1 MPITNPAGSGLMGG
15 TFSTTGGM
23 GGQAQTSP
31 RQGLFATNGLT
42 SSVPMG
48 FSTTGGM
55 GGQAQTS
62 PKQSMFGPAP
72 ASSTQGGVYT
82 DPNTQV
88 ALNPGFGNVSQVQNA
103 MMSRLQPQRDI
114 NREAEL
120 SRLKAQGISED
131 SNAWAR
137 SMDTLNRG
145 DTDAQMQALLAGTA
159 ENNNIFNRSLSQ
171 NNQVFGQGLA
181 QEGLTLQQRQQAL
194 TEQNNPYQQALWTQQ
209 MQPGNPA
216 FQQFTNAGAG
226 VGTNYTGAG
235 QSQYA
240 GNLGN
245 YNAQTAANNGLIS
258 GIGQIAG
265 GIGNSMLNG
274 QNSAGNGLMGGF
286 GNWLSSL
293 FGGNS

>member
-1 MPITNPAGSGLMGG
+1 MAIVNPAGSGLMGG
-15 TFSTTGGM
+15 VTAP
-23 GGQAQTSP
+23 AQS
-31 RQGLFATNGLT
+31 Q
-42 SSVPMG
+42 
-48 FSTTGGM
+48 
-55 GGQAQTS
+55 
-62 PKQSMFGPAP
+62 PKQSMFGQPP
-72 ASSTQGGVYT
+72 PSSTQGGVPSE
-82 DPNTQV
+82 PNSQV
-88 ALNPGFGNVSQVQNA
+88 ALNPGFGNVSQVQDA
-103 MMSRLQPQRDI
+103 MMSRLQPQRDM
-114 NREAEL
+114 NREAEI
-120 SRLKAQGISED
+120 SRLKAQGITED

-181 QEGLTLQQRQQAL
+181 QEGLTLQQRQQAMA
-194 TEQNNPYQQALWTQQ
+194 EQNNPYQQALWTQQ

-216 FQQFTNAGAG
+216 FSQFTNAGAG
-226 VGTNYTGAG
+226 IGTNYTGAG

-240 GNLGN
+240 GQLGN

-265 GIGNSMLNG
+265 GVGNSMLNG